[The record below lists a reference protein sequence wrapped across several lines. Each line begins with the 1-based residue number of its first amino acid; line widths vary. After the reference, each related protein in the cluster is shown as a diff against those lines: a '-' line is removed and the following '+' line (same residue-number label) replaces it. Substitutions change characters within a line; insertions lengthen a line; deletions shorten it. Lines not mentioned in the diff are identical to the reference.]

1 MCNTTS
7 NNLNDAAPLTDAPV
21 MIKRMD
27 SASSSSAFTVEE
39 EEEEEDYTVD
49 EEDEDSILK
58 SDAVC
63 IHFDG
68 RLV

>member
-39 EEEEEDYTVD
+39 EEDYTVD